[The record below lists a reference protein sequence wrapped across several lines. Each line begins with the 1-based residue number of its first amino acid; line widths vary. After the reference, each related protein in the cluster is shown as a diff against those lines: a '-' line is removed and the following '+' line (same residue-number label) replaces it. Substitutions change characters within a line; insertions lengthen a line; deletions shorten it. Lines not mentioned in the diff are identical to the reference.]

1 MSSVLSM
8 TAPPDVYRRRRKDLA
23 ASLTRPIVLMAGRA
37 MPRHYLTNTLPF
49 RAGSNYLYFGGPP
62 IEGAALLIEPG
73 SDGDAGCTLF
83 RTPAHFEETV
93 WVGAVPDDDALA
105 QASGVSPAHFATP
118 DELGARFSGRA
129 AGVAAPPCPT
139 TKAWSDSLG
148 LSALT
153 DDEMLAIIDLR
164 LYKDEHELA
173 AMRRAAK
180 AGVAGHLAVMKA
192 IAPGKN
198 EAQIAA
204 AMFEA
209 LVAHRCNTSFSP
221 IVTVHG
227 EVLHAGGFVY
237 DLHEG
242 NLLLCDS
249 GAEEPGGYA
258 SDITRT
264 SPVSGSFTSIQR
276 ALYDTVLRAER
287 ECIAACVPGR
297 RYRDV
302 HDLAGSIICE
312 GLVEAGLLKGNP
324 AELSERRAHTLFMTH
339 GVGHLIGLDVHDM
352 EDFGDLAGYE
362 RGRERRPAFGDKFLR
377 LDRDL
382 APGMAVTVEPGIYFV
397 PALWGESSIT
407 DPFADCVSRDMVD
420 QLLGAEFGGIRIEDT
435 IVVREADAGGP
446 ENLTA
451 ELPTDAD
458 EIAQIVRG

>member
-1 MSSVLSM
+1 MSNALSM

-23 ASLTRPIVLMAGRA
+23 VSLTRPIVLMAGRA
-37 MPRHYLTNTLPF
+37 MPRQYLTNTLPF

-62 IEGAALLIEPG
+62 IEGGALLIEPG
-73 SDGDAGCTLF
+73 SDGNAGCTLF

-93 WVGAVPDDDALA
+93 WGGAVPDDDALA
-105 QASGVSPAHFATP
+105 QASGVSASNFAAP
-118 DELGARFSGRA
+118 EQLGSKLSGRA

-139 TKAWSDSLG
+139 TKTWSNSLG
-148 LSALT
+148 LTTLS

-164 LYKDEHELA
+164 LYKDEHELS
-173 AMRRAAK
+173 AMRHAAD
-180 AGVAGHLAVMKA
+180 AGVAGHLAVMKT
-192 IAPGKN
+192 IAPGKH

-209 LVAHRCNTSFSP
+209 LIARQCNTSFSP

-227 EVLHAGGFVY
+227 EVLHAGGFAY
-237 DLHEG
+237 DLHEDD
-242 NLLLCDS
+242 LLLCDS

-312 GLVEAGLLKGNP
+312 GLVDAGLLEGNP

-362 RGRERRPAFGDKFLR
+362 SGRERRPAFGDKFLR

-382 APGMAVTVEPGIYFV
+382 APGMAVTIEPGVYFV
-397 PALWGESSIT
+397 PALWGEPSMIR
-407 DPFADCVSRDMVD
+407 PFADCVNRDMVEK
-420 QLLGAEFGGIRIEDT
+420 LLAAEFGGIRLEDT
-435 IVVREADAGGP
+435 IVVREADAGSP

-451 ELPTDAD
+451 ALPIDAD
-458 EIAQIVRG
+458 EIAAIVRG

>member
-1 MSSVLSM
+1 MSHALAM
-8 TAPPDVYRRRRKDLA
+8 TAPPDVYLKRRQQLA
-23 ASLTRPIVLMAGRA
+23 ATLERPIVLMAGQA
-37 MPRHYLTNTLPF
+37 MPRHYPTNCLSF

-62 IEGAALLIEPG
+62 IEGGALLIEPG
-73 SDGDAGCTLF
+73 ADGDAGCTLF
-83 RTPAHFEETV
+83 RTPEHFEETV
-93 WVGAVPDDDALA
+93 WVGAVPDDDALSA
-105 QASGVSPAHFATP
+105 ASGISVSNFAP
-118 DELGARFSGRA
+118 PEALGPRLAGRS
-129 AGVAAPPCPT
+129 AGVATTPCPT
-139 TKAWSDSLG
+139 TKVRCDSLG
-148 LSALT
+148 VEALS

-164 LYKDEHELA
+164 ICKDEHELA
-173 AMRRAAK
+173 AMRRAAD

-192 IAPGKN
+192 IAPGKH

-209 LVAHRCNTSFSP
+209 LVAHNCNTSFSP

-237 DLHEG
+237 KLSDG

-276 ALYDTVLRAER
+276 SLYDIVLRAQR

-302 HDLAGSIICE
+302 HDLAGRILCE
-312 GLVEAGLLKGNP
+312 GLVDVGLLKGNP
-324 AELSERRAHTLFMTH
+324 AELAERRAHTLFMTH

-382 APGMAVTVEPGIYFV
+382 TPGMAVTIEPGFYMV
-397 PALWGESSIT
+397 PAVWNEPSLSK
-407 DPFADCVSRDMVD
+407 PFADCVDRDRVD
-420 QLLGAEFGGIRIEDT
+420 QLLAAEFGGIRIEDT
-435 IVVREADAGGP
+435 IVVREADVGSP

-451 ELPTDAD
+451 AVPTDPGQIEA
-458 EIAQIVRG
+458 IVRG